1 MIDSPRPDLPKT
13 ISTRPSHRGD
23 TSPEVQ
29 ARFEAL
35 LLARS
40 PEERLRMAARMFD
53 TAREL
58 LLAGIRQRFSHLT
71 PAQERGLLFLYT
83 YRDDFSPATLQSIMS
98 RLPDLEIPPELALFS
113 SENSNCSATR
123 PSRYRPVD

>member
-1 MIDSPRPDLPKT
+1 MIDS
-13 ISTRPSHRGD
+13 TRAEVPETVVVQTPHRGD

-58 LLAGIRQRFSHLT
+58 LLAGIRQRFNHLT
-71 PAQERGLLFLYT
+71 PAQERGLLFFYT
-83 YRDDFSPATLQSIMS
+83 YRDDFSPATLQRIMS
-98 RLPDLEIPPELALFS
+98 HLPNLEIPPELAL
-113 SENSNCSATR
+113 
-123 PSRYRPVD
+123 